1 MSLSI
6 VLMLF
11 GLPLPRSSGGVSSD
25 AVSLLHIAGIEKHSY
40 CREEREVGAKKFYQ
54 GTFYK

>member
-1 MSLSI
+1 
-6 VLMLF
+6 MLF
-11 GLPLPRSSGGVSSD
+11 GLPSATFIWRGLLRRT
-25 AVSLLHIAGIEKHSY
+25 SLLHIAGIEKHSY